1 MPQID
6 LYIAVLL
13 EFLAASVLL
22 ERILEFFD
30 KILSLIGLGMG
41 RKAQLLRLADI
52 DLNTSVQTDR
62 LIKKA
67 FIMQTAGIILGIGIC
82 YFSQLGLLRA
92 LKLIAPEPLQWWDV
106 LLSGIL
112 ISGGSEPIH
121 QLINFLKG
129 HQEALKEEKERLQTQ
144 ITQINPQVQSL
155 PGSRIG
161 ITYQGGLYP
170 DKPGHGLRKVNPQY
184 IVIHHS
190 GTSTS
195 ASFEDI
201 VRLEQKE
208 RHNAKGSY
216 KLDPSFH
223 SVITYD
229 GQYHHYCRWDSVG
242 WHVAKGTR
250 VSNANSLGL
259 CFVGNFQSRRKDVP
273 DLKNKPSEAQ
283 LETGA
288 RLIALWR
295 LLYNI
300 PEQNIVA
307 HSTVQRGRILCPGD
321 NFPME
326 RLVAKSTQI
335 LKSWQNDALIME
347 DIERFKKQRFIYV

>member
-1 MPQID
+1 M
-6 LYIAVLL
+6 YIAVLL

-30 KILSLIGLGMG
+30 RILSLIGLGMG

-52 DLNTSVQTDR
+52 DLNASTERDR

-67 FIMQTAGIILGIGIC
+67 FIMQTVGIILGIGIC
-82 YFSQLGLLRA
+82 YFSHLGILQA
-92 LKLIAPEPLQWWDV
+92 LKLTPPKSLLWWDV
-106 LLSGIL
+106 VLSGIL

-129 HQEALKEEKERLQTQ
+129 HQDELKGEKLRLETQLIEAT
-144 ITQINPQVQSL
+144 PQQQSL

-170 DKPGHGLRKVNPQY
+170 GKHGHGLRKVNPQY

-190 GTSTS
+190 GTSKS

-201 VRLEQKE
+201 VRMEQKV
-208 RHNAKGSY
+208 RHNARGSY

-223 SVITYD
+223 SVITYN
-229 GQYHHYCRWDSVG
+229 GQYHHYCAWDSVG

-250 VSNANSLGL
+250 ISNINSLGL
-259 CFVGNFQSRRKDVP
+259 CFVGNFHSRNKDVP
-273 DLKNKPSEAQ
+273 DLKNKPSEEQ

-300 PEQNIVA
+300 PEQNVVA
-307 HSTVQRGRILCPGD
+307 HSAVQRGRILCPGD
-321 NFPME
+321 NFPIE
-326 RLVAKSTQI
+326 RLVAKSTQVI
-335 LKSWQNDALIME
+335 KAWQNDSQIME